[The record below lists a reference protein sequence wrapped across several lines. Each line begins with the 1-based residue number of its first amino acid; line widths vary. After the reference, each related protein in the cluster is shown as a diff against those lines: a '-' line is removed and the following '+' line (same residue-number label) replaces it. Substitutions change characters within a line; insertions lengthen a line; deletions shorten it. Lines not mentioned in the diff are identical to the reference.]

1 MPAVR
6 RAGFS
11 TRLRITRRRYGRL
24 AAAACT
30 SRSIRFRSNGEKGD
44 TMESKPKER
53 VIVEHPVEIEA
64 EATETSKPKRRKAG
78 WKSLLAV
85 AIAIVI
91 VWQLYHAFVQGG
103 KSTNAA
109 SRAQQP
115 R

>member
-24 AAAACT
+24 AAEACT

-64 EATETSKPKRRKAG
+64 EATETGRPGGPKRRKVG
-78 WKSLLAV
+78 WKSLLA
-85 AIAIVI
+85 
-91 VWQLYHAFVQGG
+91 
-103 KSTNAA
+103 AA
-109 SRAQQP
+109 GTIPASCSLSHPAVP
-115 R
+115 S

>member
-24 AAAACT
+24 AAEGCT

-53 VIVEHPVEIEA
+53 VIVEHPGEIEA
-64 EATETSKPKRRKAG
+64 EATETGRPGGPKRRKDG
-78 WKSLLAV
+78 WKSLLA
-85 AIAIVI
+85 
-91 VWQLYHAFVQGG
+91 G
-103 KSTNAA
+103 AA
-109 SRAQQP
+109 PLRSGWDAEHP
-115 R
+115 FG

>member
-24 AAAACT
+24 AAEACT

-64 EATETSKPKRRKAG
+64 EATETGRPGGPERRKVG
-78 WKSLLAV
+78 WKSLPAV
-85 AIAIVI
+85 AGATGVA
-91 VWQLYHAFVQGG
+91 WQ
-103 KSTNAA
+103 
-109 SRAQQP
+109 P
-115 R
+115 D